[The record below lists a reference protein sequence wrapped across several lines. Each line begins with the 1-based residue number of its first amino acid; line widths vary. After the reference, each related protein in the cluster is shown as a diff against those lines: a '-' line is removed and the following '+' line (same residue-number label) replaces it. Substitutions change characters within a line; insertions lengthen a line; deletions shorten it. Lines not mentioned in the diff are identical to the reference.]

1 MFDKLF
7 DYLYFLVENIWTSFK
22 GMTKALFGPIYW
34 LVALVIAVLAITRK
48 VVEFTQNAFLDLLLF
63 AGVMAPKGNPQT
75 NQDVLDFFATANA
88 FIPLGEASTLITA
101 YTVVLLSGFLYRLI
115 KSWLPVIGT

>member
-1 MFDKLF
+1 
-7 DYLYFLVENIWTSFK
+7 
-22 GMTKALFGPIYW
+22 MTKALFGPIYW